1 MRGLDGIRTDVV
13 GSLLRPGA
21 LADARSRYERGE
33 IGEGEFRAAENDA
46 VDRAIR
52 LQEQI
57 GLDVVTDGEF
67 RRLNF
72 QDSFGAAVS
81 RYDSGRPT
89 LDFYDQRTAGAQ
101 PLQHFDVP
109 LRDERANGTP
119 VVQRQRVVDPLRL
132 PRHLVLADYSH
143 PTAVALN

>member
-1 MRGLDGIRTDVV
+1 MKGLDGIRTDVV

-21 LADARSRYERGE
+21 LADARSSYERGE
-33 IGEGEFRAAENDA
+33 IGEGQFRAAENDA

-72 QDSFGAAVS
+72 QDSFGEAVS
-81 RYDSGRPT
+81 AYDSGRPP
-89 LDFYDQRTAGAQ
+89 LYFYD
-101 PLQHFDVP
+101 
-109 LRDERANGTP
+109 
-119 VVQRQRVVDPLRL
+119 
-132 PRHLVLADYSH
+132 H
-143 PTAVALN
+143 PTPPPHP